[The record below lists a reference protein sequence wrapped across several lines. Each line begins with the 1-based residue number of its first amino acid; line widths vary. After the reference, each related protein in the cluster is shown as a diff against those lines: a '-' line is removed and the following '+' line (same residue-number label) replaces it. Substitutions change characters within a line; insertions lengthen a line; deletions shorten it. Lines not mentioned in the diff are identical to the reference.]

1 MSAVKALDARSELA
15 ASDPVMARLIDELGE
30 LSVEAR
36 KRQRPAVDSF
46 GALLRSIIG
55 QQISTKAAATIHDRF
70 LALFDGRTPTPA
82 ELGALGIDPLRGVGL
97 SGRKA
102 EYVLDLARHVETG
115 ELELDRL
122 DQLSDDEVVA
132 EISAVRGLGVWS
144 AQMFL
149 IFHLDREDVLPTGD
163 LGIRKGAQIAYELD
177 DPPSPAELTELAE
190 PWRPH
195 RTLASI
201 YLWGILH
208 NTPG

>member
-1 MSAVKALDARSELA
+1 VSPVKALDARSELA

>member
-46 GALLRSIIG
+46 GALLRSIVG

>member
-1 MSAVKALDARSELA
+1 MSPVKALDARSELA

-102 EYVLDLARHVETG
+102 EYVLDLAHHVETG

>member
-149 IFHLDREDVLPTGD
+149 IFHVDREDVLPTGD
-163 LGIRKGAQIAYELD
+163 LGIRRGAQIAYELD